1 MVSLRFI
8 FRAIV
13 VLSLVM
19 ISTYAFYKFKNLF
32 LGNKESVKQEVLVSK
47 ITAMGKLELVK
58 YSIKDVI
65 DMKETKFFW
74 PDERILFVAVGE
86 VTACIDLK
94 NINKSDIVFDGDSLT
109 LHLPKPEICYT
120 KLDHSQSKVYDVS
133 GIIFPEKVKE
143 KVEEVYKIAEK
154 KMYSSAIEM
163 NILGTAKQNA
173 NLIFKP
179 LVINLSNKKVGI
191 VFK

>member
-1 MVSLRFI
+1 
-8 FRAIV
+8 
-13 VLSLVM
+13 M
-19 ISTYAFYKFKNLF
+19 ISTYALYNFKNHLF
-32 LGNKESVKQEVLVSK
+32 SNKESLRQDVLVSK

-58 YSIKDVI
+58 YAIKDVI

-94 NINKSDIVFDGDSLT
+94 NITKNDIVFDGDSLT

-120 KLDHSQSKVYDVS
+120 KLDHSQSKVYDIS
-133 GIIFPEKVKE
+133 RIIFPDKVKE

-154 KMYSSAIEM
+154 KC
-163 NILGTAKQNA
+163 TVQQ
-173 NLIFKP
+173 
-179 LVINLSNKKVGI
+179 
-191 VFK
+191 

>member
-1 MVSLRFI
+1 
-8 FRAIV
+8 
-13 VLSLVM
+13 
-19 ISTYAFYKFKNLF
+19 
-32 LGNKESVKQEVLVSK
+32 
-47 ITAMGKLELVK
+47 MGKLELVK

-94 NINKSDIVFDGDSLT
+94 NINKSDIVFEGDSLT
-109 LHLPKPEICYT
+109 LYLPKPEICYT

-173 NLIFKP
+173 HLIFKP